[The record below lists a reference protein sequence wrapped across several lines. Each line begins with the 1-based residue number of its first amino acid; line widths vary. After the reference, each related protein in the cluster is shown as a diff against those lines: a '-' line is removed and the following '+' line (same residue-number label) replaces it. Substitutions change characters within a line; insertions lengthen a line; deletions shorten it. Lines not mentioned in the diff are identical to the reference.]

1 MPLPLPPLPP
11 LPPHAC
17 HRWLHEYQL
26 TPHSL
31 YAAVS
36 IGLETGTILAV
47 LGRLAKNA
55 LPREVAHF
63 VRECTQNYGKV
74 CACRGGGAVLCC
86 VFCDCSA
93 MRCRACVGVV
103 WRMRMRMPQHGAAC
117 LHMCGSCAREH
128 QTA

>member
-74 CACRGGGAVLCC
+74 CAALCNALLCPAAWRLWWGGSECWHGQ
-86 VFCDCSA
+86 
-93 MRCRACVGVV
+93 RACKSVG
-103 WRMRMRMPQHGAAC
+103 PALAC
-117 LHMCGSCAREH
+117 G
-128 QTA
+128 